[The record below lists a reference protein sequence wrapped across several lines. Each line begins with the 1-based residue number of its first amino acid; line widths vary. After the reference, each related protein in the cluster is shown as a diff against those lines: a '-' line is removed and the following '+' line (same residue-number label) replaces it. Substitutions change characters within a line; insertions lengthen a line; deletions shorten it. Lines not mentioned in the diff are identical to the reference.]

1 MWEFLLKNWLW
12 IAMPVV
18 GIAMIFLPMKMY
30 MRFYRGDNTVILTT
44 EMTFWFIPIKV
55 KMVNPV
61 TMMVWN
67 MSQNK
72 PWRKKPPQN
81 LKTEEINWG
90 RMYKR
95 TILFTKVFMKIW
107 EAANNFFRRFRQA
120 IKMKDLKLYTEVGLD
135 DVAHTAVSVGTVWGF
150 IGSVIGQMSSIFD
163 TKKLNPQIAVVPNYQ
178 ASSLLVLDYSCIF
191 EFRLGHII
199 IIMYQVL
206 KSAADIT
213 LIIRRIMK

>member
-1 MWEFLLKNWLW
+1 MGEFLSKYWLW
-12 IAMPVV
+12 VVLPVV

-44 EMTFWFIPIKV
+44 QLTFWFIPIKI
-55 KMVNPV
+55 KLVNPV
-61 TMMVWN
+61 TMIIWN

-81 LKTEEINWG
+81 LKTDEINWG

-95 TILFTKVFMKIW
+95 TILLKEISMKIW
-107 EAANNFFRRFRQA
+107 EGANNFFRRFRFA
-120 IKMKDLKLYTEVGLD
+120 IKLKELKLYTEVGLD
-135 DVAHTAVSVGTVWGF
+135 DVAGTALSVGAIWGF
-150 IGSVIGQMSSIFD
+150 LGSFIGQVSSIFD

-178 ASSLLVLDYSCIF
+178 ASSLLLLDYSCIF

-199 IIMYQVL
+199 IIMVQVA
-206 KSAADIT
+206 KSAADIS
-213 LIIRRIMK
+213 LIIRRISQ